1 MIKDSGERTV
11 YENGFQRDMHD
22 GKGRMDLLPWNAIME
37 LSKHC
42 EEGAKKYG
50 EHNID
55 LGCAWHSLADSGSRH
70 LAKWIAGIQDEPHLL
85 AACWNLMW
93 LLEETITHPE
103 LNDMFWNKPTED
115 QVEDACPIDK
125 PCKQEKSSMDYVY
138 SVLLDCGITNK
149 DRPDIGSLNDLAKQQ
164 YAEFQKN
171 QRKAASDMWTCP
183 KCGRQYQWHNS
194 GIGRYSFC
202 PKCQLASKEDITN
215 G

>member
-11 YENGFQRDMHD
+11 YENGFQRDMH
-22 GKGRMDLLPWNAIME
+22 GQKGRMDLLPWNAIME

-70 LAKWIAGIQDEPHLL
+70 LAKWIAGIQDEPHLH

-115 QVEDACPIDK
+115 QQKDACPIDK
-125 PCKQEKSSMDYVY
+125 PCKQEKSSMDYEY
-138 SVLLDCGITNK
+138 QSVVGD
-149 DRPDIGSLNDLAKQQ
+149 LNDLAKQQ

-171 QRKAASDMWTCP
+171 QNNVASDMWTCP
-183 KCGRQYQWHNS
+183 KCGKQYQWQYS
-194 GIGRYSFC
+194 GKGRYAFC
-202 PKCQLASKEDITN
+202 PKCQLASKEDNN

>member
-11 YENGFQRDMHD
+11 YENGFQRDMH
-22 GKGRMDLLPWNAIME
+22 GQKGRMDLLPWNAIME

-70 LAKWIAGIQDEPHLL
+70 LAKWIAGIQDEPHLH

-115 QVEDACPIDK
+115 QAEDSCPIDK
-125 PCKQEKSSMDYVY
+125 PCKQEKSSMDYEY
-138 SVLLDCGITNK
+138 QSVVGD
-149 DRPDIGSLNDLAKQQ
+149 LNDLAKQQ

-171 QRKAASDMWTCP
+171 QNSATSDMWTCP
-183 KCGRQYQWHNS
+183 ECGKKYQWQHS
-194 GIGRYSFC
+194 GKGRYAFC
-202 PKCQLASKEDITN
+202 PKCQLASKIDAE
-215 G
+215 GK

>member
-11 YENGFQRDMHD
+11 YENGFQRDMH
-22 GKGRMDLLPWNAIME
+22 GQKGRMDLLPWNAIME

-70 LAKWIAGIQDEPHLL
+70 LAKWIAGIQDEPHLH

-115 QVEDACPIDK
+115 QAEDACPIDK
-125 PCKQEKSSMDYVY
+125 PCKQEKSSMDYEY
-138 SVLLDCGITNK
+138 QSVVGD
-149 DRPDIGSLNDLAKQQ
+149 LNDLAKQQ

-171 QRKAASDMWTCP
+171 QNNTASDMWTCP
-183 KCGRQYQWHNS
+183 QCGKQYQWQHSNK
-194 GIGRYSFC
+194 GRYAFC
-202 PKCQLASKEDITN
+202 PKCQLASKIDAE
-215 G
+215 GK